1 MKSKIKEYLIKIR
14 KGIVEYII
22 TNRLFISY
30 VVLSLIGTMFVRK
43 FTIGTFFE
51 LKPILTDLG
60 LILIIGAIGYFIKPK
75 NQFKYYFTWTII
87 FCVLFILSS
96 IYYRF
101 FTSFASIVD
110 LATVGQT
117 ETVVGSIFDR
127 LKIID
132 IMYIFIPI
140 IFYLIHK
147 KLLSSTYYY
156 FIDKIEKSK
165 KMVVSTVL
173 VGVLCLSYSFGVAT
187 NTDYSRLVKQWHKPY
202 LVQRFGIVTYQVN
215 DILQF
220 LTLKINSLTGSEKAQ
235 EVFTEYFDKKE
246 QSPKN
251 KYTGVLKGKNIIFIH
266 MESLQ
271 TFLMD
276 LEFNGQEVTPNV
288 NKIAKEGMFF
298 SNFYPQVSTGTSS
311 DTEFTLLTGLMPAS
325 SGVVFTSYYDR
336 NYYTIP
342 KFLKEQEYYTFSMH
356 GNLSS
361 MWSRN
366 KVHPSLGYE
375 GMYFRESFEYDED
388 KDVINL
394 GINDRLF
401 FEQAMPI
408 LEGIEA
414 EHRNYMGTIIT
425 LSNHSPF
432 KLASYHSNLDLTSH
446 YVGTDDNGL
455 PLEIHKDYLSSTP
468 VGEYIKSAN
477 YSDMALGDFIEYVK
491 KSKYFNDT
499 VFVFYGDHDAKLSRN
514 EINYLKN
521 LNPANGEVYVEGD
534 ENYVEYDYYAH
545 ELNKKT
551 PLIIWTK
558 NKELKSIFSGKVTYT
573 MGMYNVQ
580 ATILNMFGLN
590 NKYNV
595 GEDIFSIKNDNL
607 VVFPNSNILTDKM
620 YYNNSTGEYARIE
633 KGVLN
638 RNKKDLDDKYIK
650 TLTDLGETRL
660 DVSNSI
666 IVYDLLDKLNK
677 NGEK

>member
-1 MKSKIKEYLIKIR
+1 MKNKIKDCLIRMR

-30 VVLSLIGTMFVRK
+30 AILCLIGTMFVRK
-43 FTIGTFFE
+43 FTIGTFFA

-60 LILIIGAIGYFIKPK
+60 IILIIGSIGYFIKPK

-87 FCVLFILSS
+87 FCILFMLSS

-101 FTSFASIVD
+101 FTSFSSIGE

-117 ETVVGSIFDR
+117 ETVTGSIFDR
-127 LKIID
+127 LQFVD
-132 IMYIFIPI
+132 VMYIFIPV

-156 FIDKIEKSK
+156 FVDKIEKGK
-165 KMVVSTVL
+165 KMVVSTIL

-187 NTDYSRLVKQWHKPY
+187 NTDYSRLSKQWNRLY
-202 LVQRFGIVTYQVN
+202 IVERFGIITYQFN
-215 DILQF
+215 DLIQF
-220 LTLKINSLTGSEKAQ
+220 LTPKINSLFGVENAQ
-235 EVFTEYFDKKE
+235 ELFTEYFSNKE
-246 QSPKN
+246 ETGKN
-251 KYTGVLKGKNIIFIH
+251 KYTGVLKGKNIVFIH

-311 DTEFTLLTGLMPAS
+311 DTEFTLLSGLMPAA
-325 SGVVFTSYYDR
+325 SGTVFVSYYDR
-336 NYYTIP
+336 NYNTLP
-342 KFLKEQEYYTFSMH
+342 KILKKNGYYTYSMH
-356 GNLSS
+356 GNLIS
-361 MWSRN
+361 MWNRN
-366 KVHPSLGYE
+366 KAHPSLGYE
-375 GMYFRESFEYDED
+375 GMYFSESFEWGPED
-388 KDVINL
+388 KINL

-408 LEGIEA
+408 LEGIEQNNQ
-414 EHRNYMGTIIT
+414 NYMGTIIT

-446 YVGTDDNGL
+446 YVGTDEFGL
-455 PLEIHKDYLSSTP
+455 PVEIHKDYLSSTP

-521 LNPANGEVYVEGD
+521 LNPETGETYIEGD

-558 NKELKSIFSGKVTYT
+558 NKELKSIFKGEVTYT

-580 ATILNMFGLN
+580 ATILNMFGLS

-595 GEDIFSIKNDNL
+595 GEDIFSVKNDNL
-607 VVFPNSNILTDKM
+607 VVFPNGNILTDKM

-633 KGVLN
+633 KGKLD
-638 RNKKDLDDKYIK
+638 RDKKDLDETYIK
-650 TLTDLGETRL
+650 KLTDLGEKRL
-660 DVSNSI
+660 EVSNSI
-666 IVYDLLDKLNK
+666 IVYDLLDRLNE
-677 NGEK
+677 NGD